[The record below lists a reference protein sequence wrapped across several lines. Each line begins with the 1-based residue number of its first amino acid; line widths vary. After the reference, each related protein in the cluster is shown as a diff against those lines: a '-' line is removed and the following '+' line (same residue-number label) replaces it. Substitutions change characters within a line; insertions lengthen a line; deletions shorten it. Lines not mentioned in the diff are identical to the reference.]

1 MQRIPVCIRSPM
13 IESTVL
19 ARGYFVLLIGL
30 IIACAPAPPR
40 TAPVGDVDPMSPNP
54 PPTTTV
60 TAEDISRS
68 PTVPIED
75 QLAAKYPGVW
85 VSRTADG
92 LSIRLRGSSTI
103 NGSSEPLYVLDGI
116 AIQPGPNGALAGL
129 SPYDIASIQV
139 VRDATG
145 TAMYGIRGVNGV
157 IVIRTKK
164 PPVQ

>member
-13 IESTVL
+13 VESMVR
-19 ARGYFVLLIGL
+19 ARGSFVLLIGL

-75 QLAAKYPGVW
+75 QLASKFPGVW
-85 VSRTADG
+85 VTRAPDG
-92 LSIRLRGSSTI
+92 GLAIRLRGSTSV
-103 NGSSEPLYVLDGI
+103 NGNREPLYVLDGI
-116 AIQPGPNGALAGL
+116 AIQPGPGGALAGI

-139 VRDATG
+139 VKDATG
-145 TAMYGIRGVNGV
+145 TAMYGVRGVNGV
-157 IVIRTKK
+157 IVIKTKK
-164 PPVQ
+164 TAQ